1 MTRRRVRVL
10 HIVQNLNYGGMERVV
25 SDLILHSDTES
36 FEQHLLCLQYL
47 GRFSEGLERVA
58 ELHVATPMS
67 RLSMVNPVGLAR
79 DIRRIAPDVVHT
91 HSGVWYKA
99 SLASRKAGV
108 RALIHTEHGRRS
120 PDPLLDRV
128 VDGAA
133 ARRTDAVV
141 AVSERLARELPGT
154 LRMSPDRVVCIPN
167 GIDTEVY
174 RPRPDSGALRRE
186 LGLAPEVQIV
196 GSIGRLE
203 PIKAYDTMVAAFAR
217 FSETDVGRRAVLVIG
232 GDGSERPALERQ
244 IDQLGIRGRV
254 RLLGWR
260 NDIHDLLSAFSLF
273 SMSSRSEGTSI
284 SLLEAMSAGLP
295 PVVTDVGGNSAVLGD
310 ALPHCLVPFGDTRA
324 LSEAW
329 NRILATSDSQQA
341 ASALARRRVV
351 DAFGVGAVARRYEQL
366 YARIAPINAQD
377 ALMQAARA

>member
-1 MTRRRVRVL
+1 
-10 HIVQNLNYGGMERVV
+10 
-25 SDLILHSDTES
+25 
-36 FEQHLLCLQYL
+36 
-47 GRFSEGLERVA
+47 
-58 ELHVATPMS
+58 
-67 RLSMVNPVGLAR
+67 
-79 DIRRIAPDVVHT
+79 
-91 HSGVWYKA
+91 
-99 SLASRKAGV
+99 
-108 RALIHTEHGRRS
+108 
-120 PDPLLDRV
+120 
-128 VDGAA
+128 
-133 ARRTDAVV
+133 
-141 AVSERLARELPGT
+141 
-154 LRMSPDRVVCIPN
+154 MSPDRVVCIPN

-203 PIKAYDTMVAAFAR
+203 PIKAYDAMVAAFAR

-244 IDQLGIRGRV
+244 IDQLGVRGRV

-310 ALPHCLVPFGDTRA
+310 ALPHCLVPFGDTSA
-324 LSEAW
+324 LSAAW
-329 NRILATSDSQQA
+329 NRILATPDSQQA

-351 DAFGVGAVARRYEQL
+351 DAFGVSAVARRYEQL
-366 YARIAPINAQD
+366 YARIAPVNAQN